1 LIDFAQYQNAKTT
14 HIQNEISQNKIYEIQ
29 EKQSQKLKANIE
41 QLQLEIQTQNL
52 LLEKYSE
59 QLSKITQNFKAD
71 KNTILILTKAIAWL
85 NDHSL
90 RISNLMIDKT
100 LITIKF
106 SNEEDFNKALQF
118 TSPQFSLISQDKSL
132 HEITLRAL

>member
-1 LIDFAQYQNAKTT
+1 MKFHKIKSMKFKKNKAK
-14 HIQNEISQNKIYEIQ
+14 NF
-29 EKQSQKLKANIE
+29 KANIE

>member
-1 LIDFAQYQNAKTT
+1 MAK
-14 HIQNEISQNKIYEIQ
+14 S
-29 EKQSQKLKANIE
+29 S
-41 QLQLEIQTQNL
+41 
-52 LLEKYSE
+52 
-59 QLSKITQNFKAD
+59 FF
-71 KNTILILTKAIAWL
+71 
-85 NDHSL
+85 